1 MKLILSSCDF
11 RNECS
16 RQFILGNL
24 PKPIAECRLLFI
36 PNEKSTPDKVA
47 SGKYHARMAEFGF
60 TPSFVHVLDYV
71 NPALCFG
78 LDIDVL
84 YISGGNTFATLD
96 RIRKC
101 GFDQEIV
108 RYIQSGVTYI
118 GGSAGAHIV
127 CNRIEHVA
135 QVDPV
140 PEGMTDLRGL
150 GLFDGYIICHF
161 TDARQVYYTNLVH
174 IHSYGVYTLTDDQS
188 ILVQS

>member
-11 RNECS
+11 RNEHS
-16 RQFILGNL
+16 RRFILNNL

-60 TPSFVHVLDYV
+60 TPSLVHVLDYA
-71 NPALCFG
+71 NSASCMG

-84 YISGGNTFATLD
+84 YISGGNVFATLD
-96 RIRKC
+96 LIRKS
-101 GFDQEIV
+101 GFDCEII
-108 RYIQSGVTYI
+108 RYIKSGVTYI

-127 CNRIEHVA
+127 CEHIDHVS
-135 QVDPV
+135 QFDPI

-150 GLFDGYIICHF
+150 GLFNGYIICHF
-161 TDARQVYYTNLVH
+161 TAARQLYYTNLVH
-174 IHSYGVYTLTDDQS
+174 AYSQGVYTLTDDQS
-188 ILVQS
+188 ILIQS